1 MDRAIVDQK
10 LESLRRCVARI
21 RARCPATPAEL
32 TVNLDAQDIVALNLT
47 RAIQLCVD
55 VGSHWLASH
64 MDTAAPQ
71 TMGETFTLLAQAGRI
86 PDALALRL
94 RKAVGFRNIV
104 IHRYEAI
111 DWNLVFA
118 LCTTRL
124 DDFRAFAAALAE
136 SE

>member
-10 LESLRRCVARI
+10 LESLRRCVVRI
-21 RARCPATPAEL
+21 QARCPDTAAEL
-32 TVNLDAQDIVALNLT
+32 AADLDAQDIVSLNLT

-55 VGSHWLASH
+55 VGSHWLAGN
-64 MDTAAPQ
+64 MDVAAPQ
-71 TMGETFTLLAQAGRI
+71 TMGETFTLLAQAGAI
-86 PDALALRL
+86 SPELAQRL

-124 DDFRAFAAALAE
+124 DDFRAFAHAFAD
-136 SE
+136 